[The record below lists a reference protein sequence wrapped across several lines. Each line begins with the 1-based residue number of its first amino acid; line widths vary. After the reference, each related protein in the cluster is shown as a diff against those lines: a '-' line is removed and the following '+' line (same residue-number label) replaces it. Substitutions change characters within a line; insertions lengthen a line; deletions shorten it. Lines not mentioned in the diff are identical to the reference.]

1 MLGLGAYQADHNL
14 IKAHARS
21 WHSYDSLFWEEQKGF
36 VSLSLFFCWLE
47 PAEPHSEIGQEAT
60 KRAINFHLDF
70 FAKPIFIDG
79 DYPDVVKSQVTPMSK
94 KQDDPSSRLPGS
106 TEEEKKMIKGTADFF
121 AVKYHPTPIVRHQ
134 ENKKRELS
142 FLQDVEIEFFS
153 NPSWKNVGWIYMVPW
168 GICKLLRYIK
178 VN

>member
-1 MLGLGAYQADHNL
+1 
-14 IKAHARS
+14 
-21 WHSYDSLFWEEQKGF
+21 
-36 VSLSLFFCWLE
+36 
-47 PAEPHSEIGQEAT
+47 
-60 KRAINFHLDF
+60 LDF

-134 ENKKRELS
+134 
-142 FLQDVEIEFFS
+142 
-153 NPSWKNVGWIYMVPW
+153 
-168 GICKLLRYIK
+168 
-178 VN
+178 